1 MLLNC
6 EVLELNLSLESYFQE
21 IRTLVEDCAIVQSSN
36 LVYEVRSRDRGFWHG
51 DLQLTDGS
59 LLYVREFVK
68 ITSGVIRDMYSYQ
81 YMNAENILIFRYDN
95 TGHHQKLNLPTFP
108 HHKHDGSES
117 NVIASNAPTFVE
129 VLQEIEEI
137 LLAPE

>member
-6 EVLELNLSLESYFQE
+6 EVLELNLSLESYFQG
-21 IRTLVEDCAIVQSSN
+21 IRTLVRDCAIVQSSN

-68 ITSGVIRDMYSYQ
+68 ITSGVIRDINGTEIRSIRLT
-81 YMNAENILIFRYDN
+81 AWL
-95 TGHHQKLNLPTFP
+95 
-108 HHKHDGSES
+108 SEDR
-117 NVIASNAPTFVE
+117 E
-129 VLQEIEEI
+129 VVSSEET
-137 LLAPE
+137 AWVGV